1 MKKLLFNLL
10 LATGVF
16 CSSVSL
22 NAQTNG
28 TLTVTFSEV
37 AVATASTYQSTGKH
51 DLAVW
56 IQTNAGGFIKT
67 KRRYAGGGTSD
78 HLPTWSVNAG
88 GTSGNCLATACNT
101 LDATTGATRS
111 SWTTYTVTWDGKK
124 GAAATGTLQADGV
137 YKVAIQS
144 TWNHGTTGT
153 TMQTYTFT
161 KGATAD
167 HQTPANNAFFT
178 GVVIDWI
185 PAVTGVSETE
195 NAPELSI
202 YPNPTNGVFN
212 VDFKNATNI
221 KVMNMLGDVIYDEK
235 IVQSTEGSK
244 KIDLSSYTNGIY
256 FVSVSNGEATS
267 NHKIVL
273 DK

>member
-1 MKKLLFNLL
+1 MKKILSILSFI
-10 LATGVF
+10 TVF
-16 CSSVSL
+16 GAGSL
-22 NAQTNG
+22 IAQTNG
-28 TLTVTFSEV
+28 TLTVTFNEV
-37 AVATASTYQSTGKH
+37 AKTPTYNGNSQH
-51 DLAVW
+51 VLAVW

-88 GTSGNCLATACNT
+88 GTAGNCLAASCNI

-111 SWTTYTVTWDGKK
+111 SWTTYTVNWDGKK
-124 GAAATGTLQADGV
+124 GAAATGTLQPDGV

-167 HQTPANNAFFT
+167 HQTPADNAFFT
-178 GVVIDWI
+178 GVVIDWV
-185 PAVTGVSETE
+185 PSVTGVSETE

-212 VDFKNATNI
+212 VDFKNATSI
-221 KVMNMLGDVIYDEK
+221 KVMNTLGDVIYDEK
-235 IVQSTEGSK
+235 IVQSAEGSK
-244 KIDLSSYTNGIY
+244 KIDLSSYSNGIY
-256 FVSVSNGEATS
+256 FVSVSNNEATS
-267 NHKIVL
+267 NYKIIL

>member
-28 TLTVTFSEV
+28 TLTVTFTEV
-37 AVATASTYQSTGKH
+37 AKTPTYNGNSQH

-56 IQTNAGGFIKT
+56 IQTSAGGFIKT

-88 GTSGNCLATACNT
+88 GTASNCLATACNT
-101 LDATTGATRS
+101 VDATTGATRS
-111 SWTTYTVTWDGKK
+111 TWTTYTVTWDGKK

-144 TWNHGTTGT
+144 TWNHGTSGT

-167 HQTPANNAFFT
+167 HQAPADNAYFT
-178 GVVIDWI
+178 GVVLDWI
-185 PAVTGVSETE
+185 PSTTGVNES
-195 NAPELSI
+195 NSQNPVISV
-202 YPNPTNGVFN
+202 YPNPTNGSFN
-212 VDFKNATNI
+212 VDFNNAKGI
-221 KVMNMLGDVIYDEK
+221 KVMNTLGVIVYDEK
-235 IVQSTEGSK
+235 FEQLTEGSK
-244 KIDLSSYTNGIY
+244 NIDLSNFANGIY
-256 FVSVSNGEATS
+256 MVIVSNEKGTS
-267 NHKIVL
+267 NHKVL
-273 DK
+273 LNK